1 MPDVSSTELTHD
13 RYLVYKILGRKISFT
28 QYRRGCAKKVNGI
41 VQRVCRDIFDNM
53 IEISVGGRMFRFK
66 EPDVI
71 AYAPGNKD
79 VILFVYGK
87 VSDESDMSDNALFA
101 EVRASFFKGENINDV
116 ISRTTPNRTKIQK
129 FFLLPS

>member
-1 MPDVSSTELTHD
+1 MPDVSSDLTHD
-13 RYLVYKILGRKISFT
+13 RYLIYKMLGQRISFI
-28 QYRRGCAKKVNGI
+28 QHRRGHTKKVNGI
-41 VQRVCRDIFDNM
+41 VQRICRDIFENM

-71 AYAPGNKD
+71 AYAPDNKD